1 MTSNCHRYRPPC
13 VGEASHALSPA
24 SLRREVFPLSILKAV
39 TPLEGSRDLNRMI
52 SAAKPFVR
60 GGPLALVGEQP
71 GDQEDLQG
79 HPFVGAALRDLRN
92 ASELAAPV
100 AKGESGAAPISS
112 KAGRSFFTTA
122 LGAVALRG
130 DVRAVVE
137 AILKRCD
144 RVSIA
149 VKKSNRRRLPG
160 KPMELTAVL
169 FVQL

>member
-1 MTSNCHRYRPPC
+1 MRRGSMARSVTSKL
-13 VGEASHALSPA
+13 E
-24 SLRREVFPLSILKAV
+24 
-39 TPLEGSRDLNRMI
+39 EGSFPAFDFEGRDAPRTLADLNRMI
-52 SAAKPFVR
+52 SAATPFVR
-60 GGPLALVGEQP
+60 GGPLALVGKQP
-71 GDQEDLQG
+71 DEQEDLQD
-79 HPFVGAALRDLRN
+79 HPFVKAALRDLRN
-92 ASELAAPV
+92 ASELAALV
-100 AKGESGAAPISS
+100 AKGEGGAAPISS
-112 KAGRSFFTTA
+112 KSGRSFFTTA
-122 LGAVALRG
+122 LGAFALRG